1 MMNKQANIRW
11 QDGQPFSQQFDD
23 IYFSADS
30 GLAETQHVFLQHNQL
45 EQRWKSLSEKHF
57 TIAETGFGT
66 GLNFLCAW
74 DLWNKLASSD
84 AKLHFVSCEK
94 YPLKPE
100 DLETALKFWPSLNGL
115 SKELLKQYRYLSEGM
130 HRLIFEQGRVVLT
143 LMVGDA
149 LTTLSQLHANVDAWF
164 LDGFAPSKN
173 PEMWQPA
180 LFAQM
185 TRLSNAETTFSTFTS
200 AGLVRRGLTEA
211 GFKVSKVG
219 GFGSKRE
226 MLCGQYIGPQ
236 YIGLGKSANEGQR
249 KAIIIGAGIAGCS
262 TSYALATRGWQV
274 TLIER
279 HSKAAEEASGNP
291 VAVLYPR
298 LAMQQTLMSQI
309 SLAGFLY
316 TNRLIKHLA
325 LNADAAHQCGLLQ
338 LAFDAREAERCN
350 AVAKQALPAD
360 AVRKVGAKEASEI
373 AGIKIINDA
382 LHFPDAGW
390 VKPKVFCEALL
401 AHPNIKSK
409 FNKHALH
416 IEKSGGLWQV
426 WEGKT
431 LLDEAPVLIITSA
444 NETLSFSQTAH
455 LPLQAVRGQIS
466 VAQANTESRQLRT
479 VICTNGYISPAIE
492 DQHCIG
498 ATFSPDDT
506 LLDIREEDHAEN
518 MAMLNAI
525 SPVLADC
532 FEGMALQ
539 GRASLRAATPDYLPL
554 VGMVI
559 DQDELIKHP
568 PKHYDKP
575 PQLPYLQGLFVNTG
589 HGSKGITQAPLCA
602 EMLASAICGEPLPIA
617 NNIVAALDPN
627 RFLLRKLGLKNFI
640 KGLTGTAIK

>member
-1 MMNKQANIRW
+1 MNKQADIRW
-11 QDGQPFSQQFDD
+11 QDGQPFSQLFDD

-45 EQRWKSLSEKHF
+45 ENRWKSLSDKHF

-74 DLWNKLASSD
+74 DLWNKVAPSD
-84 AKLHFVSCEK
+84 ARLHFISCEK
-94 YPLKPE
+94 YPLKLE
-100 DLETALKFWPSLNGL
+100 DMDIALKFWPSLHGL
-115 SKELLKQYRYLSEGM
+115 STELLKQYQYLSEGM
-130 HRLIFEQGRVVLT
+130 HRLVFEQGRVVLT
-143 LMVGDA
+143 LIVGDA
-149 LTTLSQLHANVDAWF
+149 VTLLEQLHANADAWF

-185 TRLSNAETTFSTFTS
+185 ARLSHAETTFSTFTS

-211 GFKVSKVG
+211 GFRVSKVA

-226 MLCGQYIGPQ
+226 MLCGQYLGAMKTKNQGP
-236 YIGLGKSANEGQR
+236 R

-274 TLIER
+274 TLVER
-279 HSKAAEEASGNP
+279 HTTAAEEASGNP

-298 LAMQQTLMSQI
+298 LAMQLTLMSQL

-316 TNRLIKHLA
+316 SKRLIKHLA
-325 LNADAAHQCGLLQ
+325 LNADAASQCGLLQ

-350 AVAKQALPAD
+350 AIAGQSLPAD
-360 AVRKVGAKEASEI
+360 IVRKVDEKEASEI

-401 AHPNIKSK
+401 ANPNIKSM

-416 IEKSGGLWQV
+416 IEKSGDLWQV

-431 LLDEAPVLIITSA
+431 LLDEAPVLIITAA
-444 NETLSFSQTAH
+444 NETLNFNQTAY
-455 LPLQAVRGQIS
+455 LPLQAVRGQVS
-466 VAQANTESRQLRT
+466 VATATAESRQLRT
-479 VICTNGYISPAIE
+479 VICTHGYVSPAVNN
-492 DQHCIG
+492 QHCIG
-498 ATFSPDDT
+498 ATFSPNDN

-518 MAMLNAI
+518 MAMLKVI
-525 SPVLADC
+525 SPALAHC
-532 FEGMALQ
+532 FEENPLQ

-559 DQDELIKHP
+559 DQDKLIKHP
-568 PKHYDKP
+568 PKHYDKS
-575 PQLPYLQGLFVNTG
+575 PQLPYLQGLFINTG

-602 EMLASAICGEPLPIA
+602 EVLASAICGEPLPIA
-617 NNIVAALDPN
+617 NNIVATLDPN
-627 RFLLRKLGLKNFI
+627 RFLLRKLGLKHFI
-640 KGLTGTAIK
+640 RGLTGFATRKT